1 MTLPLKTVRLYL
13 DVEVKEGKSLGPQ
26 ASTLLVALTRML
38 ITNRNPSHYNI
49 AVFISK
55 FSRRDRSIYIAFHKI
70 VVQATSSSHRFHDLN
85 TERRNSQYIMRCE
98 KIIAL

>member
-13 DVEVKEGKSLGPQ
+13 DVEVKQGKSLGPQ

-38 ITNRNPSHYNI
+38 I
-49 AVFISK
+49 
-55 FSRRDRSIYIAFHKI
+55 
-70 VVQATSSSHRFHDLN
+70 SSHRFNDLN